1 MPTAAKSDAQKIC
14 FERKLTFANASDD
27 GFSDTTILTG
37 GVEALGHGLFL
48 DEKSVESCMACLMG
62 KTLPAYLTHGGAWND
77 RLGKEIGMF
86 SGFYRE
92 GAKIKAAKFS
102 FLNAFKKFQQET
114 HQKMVELAQVM
125 PDQFGLSVVFS
136 GDAVYVG
143 ADGEEV
149 SSDMPMPEGAMYGM
163 PAVRFSAVESA
174 DFVKAPAANPGGLF
188 QKPAPV
194 AAPVDE
200 KGKGEMATNS
210 VIGLDAHNAALA
222 AKDSELSKIAEG
234 HAAELAK
241 RDEAHTA
248 ALSKLA
254 EDHKGELA
262 KVGDEIAAL
271 KKQVEDAKAFD
282 MRLAGAPALRASL
295 NEKGTEL
302 PKPGA
307 TDQEKWAQ
315 FAALKTE
322 GKDEL
327 AALFH
332 AQHIR
337 RK

>member
-37 GVEALGHGLFL
+37 GVEALGHGLYL
-48 DEKSVESCMACLMG
+48 DEKSVESCMSCLMG

-77 RLGKEIGMF
+77 RLGKEIGVF

-92 GAKIKAAKFS
+92 GVKIKAAKFS

-136 GDAVYVG
+136 GEAVWVG
-143 ADGEEV
+143 ADGEEM
-149 SSDMPMPEGAMYGM
+149 SSDEPQPEGAQYGM
-163 PAVRFSAVESA
+163 PAVRFGAVESA

-194 AAPVDE
+194 DE
-200 KGKGEMATNS
+200 KGKEQMAT
-210 VIGLDAHNAALA
+210 IALDAHTAALA
-222 AKDSELSKIAEG
+222 AKDSELSKLAEG
-234 HAAELAK
+234 HKAELAK

-254 EDHKGELA
+254 EDHKAELA

-315 FAALKTE
+315 FAALKAE
-322 GKDEL
+322 GKDDL
-327 AALFH
+327 AAAFH
-332 AQHIR
+332 AAHIR